1 MGLKKIVKKLIDHTP
16 LYGRFQSRV
25 EKKRQQQ
32 ELEQWER
39 EGRPVPPPHVIK
51 QRNLLDAA
59 VKYNVKVLV
68 ETGTYLGEMIEAM
81 APHFDCIYSIELSEL
96 LHAKAKRRFKNR
108 DNIHLIHGESGK
120 ELKNLLAVLRQPAVF
135 WLDGHYSAGITA
147 RGEKDTPI
155 YEELEHIFNAKDLG
169 HVIIIDDARCFG
181 SDPGYPSLDEIKKF
195 IKTHKAHANIEERY
209 DSIIINPCEKPG

>member
-1 MGLKKIVKKLIDHTP
+1 MGLKKTLKKLVDYTP
-16 LYGRFQSRV
+16 LYGRFQNRE
-25 EKKRQQQ
+25 EKKRQKQ

-51 QRNLLDAA
+51 QKNLLDAA
-59 VKYNVKVLV
+59 TKYNVKVLV

-81 APHFDCIYSIELSEL
+81 APHFDRIYSIELSDL

-108 DNIHLIHGESGK
+108 DNIYLIHGDSGK
-120 ELKNLLAVLRQPAVF
+120 ELKNLLAVLKQPAVF

-147 RGEKDTPI
+147 KGEKDTPI

-181 SDPGYPSLDEIKKF
+181 PDPGYPSLDDVKKF
-195 IKTHKAHANIEERY
+195 IKIHRAHANIEERF
-209 DSIIINPCEKPG
+209 DSIIITPCEESD